1 MTGASDQLRA
11 ISWRNPRIAAEQMK
25 AQFPFRH
32 RGLSHRTI
40 QALVD
45 CSIDSP
51 ERLLFMTEKEIR
63 SIPGIGKVSMAEVI
77 AYRDKFIR

>member
-1 MTGASDQLRA
+1 
-11 ISWRNPRIAAEQMK
+11 MK
-25 AQFPFRH
+25 AQLPFRH
-32 RGLSHRTI
+32 RGLSGRTI

-63 SIPGIGKVSMAEVI
+63 SIPGIGKVSLAEII
-77 AYRDKFIR
+77 AYREKFIR

>member
-1 MTGASDQLRA
+1 L
-11 ISWRNPRIAAEQMK
+11 
-25 AQFPFRH
+25 PFRH
-32 RGLSHRTI
+32 RGLSDRTI

-63 SIPGIGKVSMAEVI
+63 LIPGIGKVSLAEII
-77 AYRDKFIR
+77 AYREKFIR

>member
-1 MTGASDQLRA
+1 MMRPSDRLRA

-25 AQFPFRH
+25 AQLPFRH
-32 RGLSHRTI
+32 RGLSDRTI

-63 SIPGIGKVSMAEVI
+63 SIPGIGQVSLAEII
-77 AYRDKFIR
+77 AYREKFIR